1 MIDVAA
7 VEDRDRPT
15 VRVTTVDATETE
27 RVYEVHLGPTEVG
40 GVPVQ
45 EGKCVAP
52 EEKPSVPE
60 PVFNAARTRFEADG
74 YEVFGA

>member
-1 MIDVAA
+1 MIDVTA

-27 RVYEVHLGPTEVG
+27 RVYEVQLGPSEVN

-45 EGKCVAP
+45 QGKCV
-52 EEKPSVPE
+52 KPDGESRVPE
-60 PVFNAARTRFEADG
+60 PVFDAARTCFEADG
-74 YEVFGA
+74 HEVFGE